1 MRVVEGGKNC
11 LKYLKSEGWNRKEGT
26 GNKDFEKGRKAGSR
40 GRCLKKWGGLE
51 PPYELCIQYI

>member
-1 MRVVEGGKNC
+1 MRVVEGGRSC
-11 LKYLKSEGWNRKEGT
+11 LKYLKSEGSNRKERT
-26 GNKDFEKGRKAGSR
+26 GNKDFENGGKAGSR